1 MLLKGRELTVLERGE
16 PVAEPAVGPR
26 PRGTHPPSTACG
38 TRGISLHQIYM
49 YMSCLTVKTFFLF

>member
-1 MLLKGRELTVLERGE
+1 MLLKGRELTVLEQGE

-38 TRGISLHQIYM
+38 THGISLHQI

>member
-38 TRGISLHQIYM
+38 THGISLHQR